1 MAITLTKKVTTT
13 YANGWPEPGSE
24 GSISAIVQPYIEEM
38 VVLGKTD
45 GVNERIDDNTMA
57 RLWVD
62 EASAQEF
69 VALATGALAE
79 IGRTDATIT
88 ITDI

>member
-24 GSISAIVQPYIEEM
+24 GSISATVQPYIEEM
-38 VVLGKTD
+38 VALGKTD

-57 RLWVD
+57 RLWAD
-62 EASAQEF
+62 EASAQDF
-69 VALATGALAE
+69 VALATGALAKL
-79 IGRTDATIT
+79 GRTDATVT
-88 ITDI
+88 VTDI

>member
-24 GSISAIVQPYIEEM
+24 GSISATVQPYIEEM
-38 VVLGKTD
+38 VTLGKTD
-45 GVNERIDDNTMA
+45 GINERIDVNTMA

>member
-13 YANGWPEPGSE
+13 YANGWPAPGSE
-24 GSISAIVQPYIEEM
+24 GSISATVQPYIEEM
-38 VVLGKTD
+38 ITLGKTD

-62 EASAQEF
+62 ETSAQEF
-69 VALATGALAE
+69 VALVTGAVAE
-79 IGRTDATIT
+79 KGRTDVTIT
-88 ITDI
+88 VTDI

>member
-13 YANGWPEPGSE
+13 YANGWPDPDSPE
-24 GSISAIVQPYIEEM
+24 SISAIVRPYITEM
-38 VVLGKTD
+38 VTLEKTD
-45 GVNERIDDNTMA
+45 GENEGIDENSMA

-62 EASAQEF
+62 ETSAQEF
-69 VALATGALAE
+69 VALVTGAVAE
-79 IGRTDATIT
+79 KGHTDVTIT